1 MATVEQ
7 LKAEISEAEAEIA
20 RLTPALTAASAEYKA
35 AQAELDAFY
44 NKPGKLS
51 FGAYSSAKKAAAE
64 NPGNAQLQQAA
75 AEAQATWNA
84 QQSEYLPLLQKR
96 DQTFDATVA
105 AKKPIVDAEDR
116 AAQADLAIAKI
127 DPSQASEDARA
138 ALQEQQGTPASQ
150 PSEGVRASTSAGESV
165 NPDGTTET
173 QTTTDSSTVS
183 DLNPRRVTSVE
194 ISNGQTTRYYSDGS
208 SETDTADGQTL
219 LDDGSGIP
227 VVKQDLGE
235 DPTNNNA
242 GQPDYSNNG
251 AQVPGVQVF
260 DDGST
265 LQTFDDGSTLATGTD
280 GSVTSSPSDD
290 VPSGRVSSR
299 TLEPKGASAKAEWKE
314 AKDLRAILRVP
325 PSYLTSYTDSARVLK
340 DFGGIVFPYT
350 PTISF
355 EHQANYSG
363 VNPLH
368 SNYTQ
373 YFYKNSSVG
382 GINVTAK
389 FTVQNENDGV
399 VLLGVIHLLRALT
412 RMKFG
417 PDKDSGAPP
426 PVCRF
431 QAYGD
436 FMLQNVPVTVAS
448 FRHELPDSVDYIAV
462 GKTNKTFGPN
472 LVPII
477 STITLTLNPT
487 WSRSEMMAAGVDDW
501 LKGSQRAKGYL

>member
-1 MATVEQ
+1 M
-7 LKAEISEAEAEIA
+7 
-20 RLTPALTAASAEYKA
+20 AEYRSKGDVESYQA
-35 AQAELDAFY
+35 SVDSAKEWLAEKETSLRIYQSDLTEATSDLAKAQAAY
-44 NKPGKLS
+44 NASLNDTTKTLEEIQALS
-51 FGAYSSAKKAAAE
+51 REVTTLEREIRQLQDVSIPSAQEKVA
-64 NPGNAQLQQAA
+64 NAQFSVQK
-75 AEAQATWNA
+75 
-84 QQSEYLPLLQKR
+84 SE
-96 DQTFDATVA
+96 
-105 AKKPIVDAEDR
+105 E
-116 AAQADLAIAKI
+116 
-127 DPSQASEDARA
+127 
-138 ALQEQQGTPASQ
+138 ALQESIAFREANANQ
-150 PSEGVRASTSAGESV
+150 STADGESKA
-165 NPDGTTET
+165 NTTQSQET
-173 QTTTDSSTVS
+173 DTSQANSV
-183 DLNPRRVTSVE
+183 RRVTSVE
-194 ISNGQTTRYYSDGS
+194 ISNGVTTRYYSDGS

-251 AQVPGVQVF
+251 GQVPGVQVF

-280 GSVTSSPSDD
+280 GSVTSSPSED
-290 VPSGRVSSR
+290 VSTGRVSSR
-299 TLEPKGASAKAEWKE
+299 TLEPKGAPAKAEWKE

-325 PSYLTSYTDSARVLK
+325 PSYLTTYTDGAKVLK

-350 PTISF
+350 PQISF

-412 RMKFG
+412 KMRFG
-417 PDKDSGAPP
+417 PDKDAGAPP
-426 PVCRF
+426 PVCRL

-462 GKTNKTFGPN
+462 GKKNKTFGPN

-477 STITLTLNPT
+477 STIALTLNPT
-487 WSRSEMMAAGVDDW
+487 WSRSEMMEAGVDGW